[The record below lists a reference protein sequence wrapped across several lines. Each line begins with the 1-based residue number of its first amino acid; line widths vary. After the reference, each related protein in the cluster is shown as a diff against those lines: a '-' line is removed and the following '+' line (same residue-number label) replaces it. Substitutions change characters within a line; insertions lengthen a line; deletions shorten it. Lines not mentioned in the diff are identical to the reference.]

1 LEELKAVLSNHPGD
15 EPVFL
20 NVGQTTLRL
29 PAEFN
34 VNSDRGLLGELVA
47 LLGPGAVI
55 REPEAAHG
63 PLGRPSEHRLVAVS
77 G

>member
-1 LEELKAVLSNHPGD
+1 
-15 EPVFL
+15 VFL

-47 LLGPGAVI
+47 LLGPSAVI
-55 REPEAAHG
+55 REPE
-63 PLGRPSEHRLVAVS
+63 PSQVPSGRSADHRLVAVS